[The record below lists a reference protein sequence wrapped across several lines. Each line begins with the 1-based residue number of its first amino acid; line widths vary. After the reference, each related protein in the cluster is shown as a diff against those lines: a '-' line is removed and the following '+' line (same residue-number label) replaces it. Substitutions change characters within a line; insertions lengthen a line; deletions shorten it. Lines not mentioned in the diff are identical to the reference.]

1 MIVAKFG
8 GTSVADAQA
17 IERLIEIVRS
27 RLGARPLVV
36 VSALAGVTDALLD
49 LAHQCGT
56 GDAAALDRSAAAVL
70 QRHERVARELEG
82 CRTAMISIAAD
93 AELLRGQMAAARD
106 RRLSAAEID
115 SVAARGEIWS
125 SRLVAGALAHAGIDA
140 EWVDI
145 RPIMVTD
152 GRFGRAT
159 PYTQVLNKRAR
170 DQLKPLAEAGTVPV
184 TQGFIGATATGVTTT
199 LGRGGSDF
207 TAALLGAAVGAERV
221 EIWTDVDGLMTADPR
236 IVASARTLAAASYDE
251 AAELATFGARIL
263 HPATAMPLARAGI
276 PIVVLNSTRPERS
289 GTTIGPQPELVRMGD
304 SPIRSISWK
313 QGITSWKQ
321 GITVVNIRAPR
332 MLGTFGFLRALFEVF
347 ERHETVVDVL
357 ASGEVSISITIEDR
371 SRLDAIVHDLTRL
384 GEVWVDH
391 GRAIVAIVGIGLK
404 HTPGLAGRV
413 FNAVWPANVE
423 IISQGASAINVTFV
437 VREEDGPDVVR
448 RLHQEFFGS
457 C

>member
-8 GTSVADAQA
+8 GTSVADAES
-17 IERLIEIVRS
+17 IGRLIEIIRS
-27 RLGARPLVV
+27 RAGCRPVVV
-36 VSALAGVTDALLD
+36 VSALARVTDGLLALSRQCGPGDGAAIDASVAALLE
-49 LAHQCGT
+49 
-56 GDAAALDRSAAAVL
+56 
-70 QRHERVARELEG
+70 RHETIARELPG
-82 CRTAMISIAAD
+82 CSAAVDAIAAD
-93 AELLRGQMAAARD
+93 AAELRRDLMAARD
-106 RRLSAAEID
+106 RGLSPAELD
-115 SVAARGEIWS
+115 AVAGRGELWS
-125 SRLVAGALAHAGIDA
+125 SRLVAAAMVGAGLEAD
-140 EWVDI
+140 WVDI
-145 RPIMVTD
+145 RSMLVTD

-159 PYTQVLNKRAR
+159 PYTQVLTKRAR
-170 DQLKPLAEAGTVPV
+170 DHLKPMAEAGRIPV
-184 TQGFIGATATGVTTT
+184 TQGFIGATATGVATT

-207 TAALLGAAVGAERV
+207 TAALLGAALDAERV

-236 IVASARTLAAASYDE
+236 IVPSARTLAAASYDE

-263 HPATAMPLARAGI
+263 HPATALPLARAGI
-276 PIVVLNSTRPERS
+276 PIVILNSKHPERS
-289 GTTIGPQPELVRMGD
+289 GTTIGPQAELERMGD

-313 QGITSWKQ
+313 R

-332 MLGTFGFLRALFEVF
+332 MLGAYGFLRALFEVF

-371 SRLDAIVHDLTRL
+371 SRLDQITHDLGEL
-384 GEVWVDH
+384 GEVWIEER
-391 GRAIVAIVGIGLK
+391 RAIVAIVGVGLR

-423 IISQGASAINVTFV
+423 IISQGASAINMTFV

>member
-1 MIVAKFG
+1 MIVTKFG
-8 GTSVADAQA
+8 GTSVADADA
-17 IERLIEIVRS
+17 IGRLIEIVRS
-27 RLGARPLVV
+27 RLDVRPVVV
-36 VSALAGVTDALLD
+36 VSALAQVTDALLD
-49 LAHQCGT
+49 LAHQCGA
-56 GDAAALDRSAAAVL
+56 GDGVALDRSVAAL
-70 QRHERVARELEG
+70 FQRHERVARELPG
-82 CRTAMISIAAD
+82 CAAAMVSIAAD
-93 AELLRGQMAAARD
+93 AEQLRREMAAARD
-106 RRLSAAEID
+106 RRLSPAEID
-115 SVAARGEIWS
+115 GVAVRGEIWS
-125 SRLVAGALAHAGIDA
+125 SRLVAGALGHAGVDA

-145 RPIMVTD
+145 RPIMITD

-159 PYTQVLNKRAR
+159 PYIQVLNKRAR
-170 DQLKPLAEAGTVPV
+170 DQLKPLANAGTVPV
-184 TQGFIGATATGVTTT
+184 TQGFIGATATGVPTT

-207 TAALLGAAVGAERV
+207 TAALLGAALGAARV
-221 EIWTDVDGLMTADPR
+221 EIWTNVDGLMTADPR
-236 IVASARTLAAASYDE
+236 IVPSARTLAEASYEE

-276 PIVVLNSTRPERS
+276 PIVVLNSLHPERS
-289 GTTIGPQPELVRMGD
+289 GTTIGPQAELARMGD
-304 SPIRSISWK
+304 SPIRSI
-313 QGITSWKQ
+313 SWKQ

-371 SRLDAIVHDLTRL
+371 SRLDSIVKDLGQL
-384 GEVWVDH
+384 GEVWVDE

-437 VREEDGPDVVR
+437 VREQEGPDVVR